1 MPAVGLDSSPSLAH
15 APSPCAQSVPEPSRS
30 GRLRWLG
37 VCAGQ
42 VHARVRGHL
51 VARLPQA
58 SSDIT
63 ASTPRDSKDVGWL
76 DLAFEHR
83 EGGASCVFAQ
93 AINGHGS
100 RQTVAVGED
109 RGQLDCWE
117 LDPASGQLAVNA
129 AAAPRAGVE
138 PASLVLIQSQAG
150 PADRP
155 TGERPP
161 SGGRLNS
168 TVGDDRRANQPVDFT
183 TGSGRDRLCP

>member
-1 MPAVGLDSSPSLAH
+1 MCALAKSMLASAAISSPGFLRRRATSLRAPH
-15 APSPCAQSVPEPSRS
+15 AIPRTWVGWTSRSSTEKAGPRVRLAQS
-30 GRLRWLG
+30 
-37 VCAGQ
+37 
-42 VHARVRGHL
+42 
-51 VARLPQA
+51 
-58 SSDIT
+58 
-63 ASTPRDSKDVGWL
+63 
-76 DLAFEHR
+76 
-83 EGGASCVFAQ
+83 
-93 AINGHGS
+93 INVHGS

-109 RGQLDCWE
+109 RGQLDCWR
-117 LDPASGQLAVNA
+117 LDPVSGQLAVNA

-183 TGSGRDRLCP
+183 TGSGRDRL